1 MSILLGWTS
10 TPEAYP
16 HCNWMETNTHSQL
29 TRLQKQSTKTVIIT
43 ENRIW
48 YLEWECEKLLTVE
61 DSFMELG
68 ALSPAMTIE
77 TEFERERE
85 SWNFEEES
93 LRVKDWN
100 TVRVRVSEWN
110 EENSGKTVLL

>member
-1 MSILLGWTS
+1 
-10 TPEAYP
+10 
-16 HCNWMETNTHSQL
+16 METNTHSQL

-77 TEFERERE
+77 TEVERERE
-85 SWNFEEES
+85 RERELKFWRRKFASKRLEHSES
-93 LRVKDWN
+93 ESERV
-100 TVRVRVSEWN
+100 EWR
-110 EENSGKTVLL
+110 E